1 MDSMGGGGWMIPM
14 VLGTVVFWG
23 ALIWFGVWAVRRFTG
38 RPRGNGFRT
47 LEDRFA
53 RGEID
58 AEEFETR
65 RRILES

>member
-1 MDSMGGGGWMIPM
+1 MGAGWMAAWGVGAIA
-14 VLGTVVFWG
+14 FWG

-47 LEDRFA
+47 LEERFA

-58 AEEFETR
+58 SDEFETK
-65 RRILES
+65 RRILDS